1 MLAAAYTQPQENAWA
16 GLARSGKGTS
26 LARLEKRL
34 EMWTSKVVDRNRA
47 GRPNET
53 APAHGGG
60 AREAGAVGVYRRGGK
75 VGNVERKHQ
84 PPHRCSRS
92 GVPNSRKRVPD
103 IVHRG
108 GAGWR

>member
-60 AREAGAVGVYRRGGK
+60 ARGGWGRRGLPTRG
-75 VGNVERKHQ
+75 E
-84 PPHRCSRS
+84 SRQ
-92 GVPNSRKRVPD
+92 R
-103 IVHRG
+103 
-108 GAGWR
+108 